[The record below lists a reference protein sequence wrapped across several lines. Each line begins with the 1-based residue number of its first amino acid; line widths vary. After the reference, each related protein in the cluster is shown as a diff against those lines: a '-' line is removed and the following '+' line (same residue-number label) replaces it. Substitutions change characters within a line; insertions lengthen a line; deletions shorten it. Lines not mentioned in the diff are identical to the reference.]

1 MNPELHHGGRSEKS
15 IIYLA
20 FIATAAAVMQNIL
33 GFRTIQG
40 YRYCILFIKI
50 QTGPVSVSLRSAT
63 FERADAQG
71 ETGEQVNWNHKVM
84 SVRTGRSPLSE
95 AVLLTA
101 YTE

>member
-1 MNPELHHGGRSEKS
+1 
-15 IIYLA
+15 
-20 FIATAAAVMQNIL
+20 MQNIL

-50 QTGPVSVSLRSAT
+50 QTGPVSLRSAT
-63 FERADAQG
+63 SERANAQG
-71 ETGEQVNWNHKVM
+71 ETGEQVNWNPKVM